1 MRIGRLLA
9 MAVAAALLVLP
20 VGPAQAESEPDNWI
34 WQAAGPVTSSS
45 ISGTI
50 ASTNDVDFY
59 LLRIASQTQLTLT
72 VLPDGCN
79 GSFDVSLR
87 DADGDY
93 IGSTGSSDSQSQTI
107 KYTTQAGT
115 GDYYVRVGGNCLTKP
130 YSIQISPSTSL
141 LGGPGVPTST
151 TPTGEPNETAQQATG
166 PLSGDI
172 VYTGSLDTSNDED
185 WFAFWANAAFTVTTT
200 ATGGNCSTSLTVF
213 DSDVDY
219 VGGTSASENL
229 IRHFSHTPD
238 GWHMFYLRAEAN
250 CVGAGYR
257 FSLSPAS
264 AIPLVGPPAPTAP
277 AALPGIGKRK
287 TRTTVVAYWG
297 VATGATSYQVRLHRK
312 HSNSRWKSTSN
323 AWFSIK
329 KHGLRKKTW
338 LQVRAV
344 NGVGPGP
351 IASIRLK

>member
-1 MRIGRLLA
+1 MRVDVVVGRIRVARIRRVVFVEIIDVEFLGDHVVRVDRVGVGRRPEQLPGPIPYWTATLVVLA
-9 MAVAAALLVLP
+9 YVVYNVVYAALSYPAGSLSDRVPRGLLLV
-20 VGPAQAESEPDNWI
+20 
-34 WQAAGPVTSSS
+34 AG
-45 ISGTI
+45 
-50 ASTNDVDFY
+50 
-59 LLRIASQTQLTLT
+59 
-72 VLPDGCN
+72 
-79 GSFDVSLR
+79 
-87 DADGDY
+87 
-93 IGSTGSSDSQSQTI
+93 
-107 KYTTQAGT
+107 
-115 GDYYVRVGGNCLTKP
+115 YVV
-130 YSIQISPSTSL
+130 

-151 TPTGEPNETAQQATG
+151 TPTGEPNETAQQAAG

-238 GWHMFYLRAEAN
+238 GWQLFYLRAEAN

-297 VATGATSYQVRLHRK
+297 VANGATSYQVRLHRK

>member
-59 LLRIASQTQLTLT
+59 LLRIVSQTQLTLT

-130 YSIQISPSTSL
+130 YSIQISPRRLCSADPACRLRPRQQVSPTKPPSRRLDRCLETSF
-141 LGGPGVPTST
+141 TRAAW
-151 TPTGEPNETAQQATG
+151 TPAT
-166 PLSGDI
+166 
-172 VYTGSLDTSNDED
+172 
-185 WFAFWANAAFTVTTT
+185 
-200 ATGGNCSTSLTVF
+200 
-213 DSDVDY
+213 
-219 VGGTSASENL
+219 
-229 IRHFSHTPD
+229 
-238 GWHMFYLRAEAN
+238 
-250 CVGAGYR
+250 
-257 FSLSPAS
+257 
-264 AIPLVGPPAPTAP
+264 
-277 AALPGIGKRK
+277 
-287 TRTTVVAYWG
+287 TRT
-297 VATGATSYQVRLHRK
+297 
-312 HSNSRWKSTSN
+312 
-323 AWFSIK
+323 
-329 KHGLRKKTW
+329 GLPSGRT
-338 LQVRAV
+338 L
-344 NGVGPGP
+344 PSP
-351 IASIRLK
+351 